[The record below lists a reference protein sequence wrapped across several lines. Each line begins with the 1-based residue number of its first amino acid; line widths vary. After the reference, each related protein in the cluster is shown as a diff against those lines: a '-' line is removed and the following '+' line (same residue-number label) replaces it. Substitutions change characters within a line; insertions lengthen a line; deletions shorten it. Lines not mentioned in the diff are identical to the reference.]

1 MLSSKSILI
10 FGLILVAG
18 LLLVLS
24 GEQKFEV
31 KQISKEIKL
40 IEHKTSK

>member
-1 MLSSKSILI
+1 MLSSRSILI
-10 FGLILVAG
+10 FGLIIFIG
-18 LLLVLS
+18 LLIVLS
-24 GEQKFEV
+24 GEQKFEI